1 MRFAEPALLWLL
13 LLVPVLGVA
22 SWLAAIARRRS
33 LERFAGGAAHAER
46 FTETISRN
54 RRAIKVLLLLLAIG
68 AGITALAR
76 PQWGTRLE
84 PIARRGV
91 DVVLVIDTSRSMSAE
106 DVAPN
111 RLGQALHAAASL
123 IKSLASERVAL
134 VTFAGRG
141 TLTCPL
147 TIDHEAA
154 LLFLDTIDV
163 DLIPVQGSSISEAIR
178 VAARSFGPAGGEG
191 RNRAIVLLS
200 DGEDHEGQIE
210 EAIQAVK
217 QAKAAVYAVGCGT
230 VHGSPIPVREASGAS
245 GGYKKDAEG
254 KVVTTRLNEELMEKL
269 ALDTGGG
276 YYRATAAE
284 VEVEEIAK
292 AIAGMDQKEFG
303 TVLKTRYEERYQIPL
318 GLALLALAGETVLG
332 DRRGGRR
339 GSRGKAL
346 VSS

>member
-13 LLVPVLGVA
+13 LALPVLGLLA
-22 SWLAAIARRRS
+22 YLAARSRRRS
-33 LERFAGGAAHAER
+33 LERFAGGVEHVVR
-46 FTETISRN
+46 FTDTISPN
-54 RRAIKVLLLLLAIG
+54 RRAIKALLLLLAIG
-68 AGITALAR
+68 AAIVALAR

-84 PIARRGV
+84 PIARKGV

-111 RLGQALHAAASL
+111 RLGQARHAAASL
-123 IKSLASERVAL
+123 IKALASDRVAL

-147 TIDHEAA
+147 TLDHDAA

-163 DLIPVQGSSISEAIR
+163 DLIPVQGSSLSEALR
-178 VAARSFGPAGGEG
+178 VGARAFGPAGGEG
-191 RNRAIVLLS
+191 RHRAIVLLS
-200 DGEDHEGQIE
+200 DGEDHEGEID
-210 EAIQAVK
+210 EAIRAVK
-217 QAKAAVYAVGCGT
+217 QAGASIYAVGCGS
-230 VHGSPIPVREASGAS
+230 VHGAPIPTREAS

-254 KVVTTRLNEELMEKL
+254 KVVTTRLNEELLEKL

-276 YYRATAAE
+276 YYHATPSE

-292 AIAGMDQKEFG
+292 AISGMDQKEYG

-318 GLALLALAGETVLG
+318 ALALVSLAAESLLG
-332 DRRGGRR
+332 DRRGSRSRR
-339 GSRGKAL
+339 RARAQ
-346 VSS
+346 VSA